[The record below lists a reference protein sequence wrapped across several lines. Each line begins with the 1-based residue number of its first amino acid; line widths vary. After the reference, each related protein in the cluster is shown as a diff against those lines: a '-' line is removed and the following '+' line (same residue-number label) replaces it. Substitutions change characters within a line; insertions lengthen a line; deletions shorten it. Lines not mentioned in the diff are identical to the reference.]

1 MISFIFICFAISN
14 SFDLDM
20 NLIDQIQGQKSIENF
35 LTPKSSLDGLS
46 MGGENVE
53 VNDSFLWLMRIA
65 RENDRRNKNQTYSL
79 YEIFAMIEKSFN
91 KNQNLKIQRFL

>member
-1 MISFIFICFAISN
+1 MISFIFIFFAITN

-20 NLIDQIQGQKSIENF
+20 NFIDQIQGQKNIEDF

-65 RENDRRNKNQTYSL
+65 RENARKNKN
-79 YEIFAMIEKSFN
+79 
-91 KNQNLKIQRFL
+91 

>member
-1 MISFIFICFAISN
+1 MLSFIFIFFALTN

-20 NLIDQIQGQKSIENF
+20 NMIDQIQGQKHIEDF

-65 RENDRRNKNQTYSL
+65 RENARKNKN
-79 YEIFAMIEKSFN
+79 
-91 KNQNLKIQRFL
+91 

>member
-1 MISFIFICFAISN
+1 MLSFIFIFFALTN

-20 NLIDQIQGQKSIENF
+20 NMIDQIRSIEDF

-65 RENDRRNKNQTYSL
+65 RENARKNKN
-79 YEIFAMIEKSFN
+79 
-91 KNQNLKIQRFL
+91 

>member
-1 MISFIFICFAISN
+1 MLSFIFIFFALTN

-20 NLIDQIQGQKSIENF
+20 NMIDQIQGQKNIEGF

-65 RENDRRNKNQTYSL
+65 RENARKNKN
-79 YEIFAMIEKSFN
+79 
-91 KNQNLKIQRFL
+91 